1 VEGERMARGDGS
13 MQKVEGAAA
22 WEGAKGGEEG
32 RKREEE
38 GRKVADS
45 GLKRVLNA
53 SDQHQRKPSQAR
65 AESQAMATARLLR
78 E

>member
-1 VEGERMARGDGS
+1 